1 MTAVATEADRNTDSV
16 VGHRYRVNTRNPEGA
31 ILEVGATVE
40 CVRIYGTSARF
51 QSIGEHDTP
60 EGREWIIYRRHLD
73 DLPRVGGEEPMVP
86 DVVSQPEHDRILLER
101 DARIEALTN
110 RIAEMETT
118 HRASL
123 DRLNAR
129 LAGFTTD
136 VTTWNRVLLE
146 AADHNGLCGVFDS
159 TIDEGN
165 SQTSHIQ
172 FEGRE
177 YTHEYTREVEVTVR
191 VTVNGS
197 YEGQTRD
204 QDSVDEDDVEWSDI
218 STEDIVRAV
227 RDGSWDEGDVVD
239 DSFANA

>member
-1 MTAVATEADRNTDSV
+1 
-16 VGHRYRVNTRNPEGA
+16 
-31 ILEVGATVE
+31 
-40 CVRIYGTSARF
+40 
-51 QSIGEHDTP
+51 
-60 EGREWIIYRRHLD
+60 
-73 DLPRVGGEEPMVP
+73 
-86 DVVSQPEHDRILLER
+86 
-101 DARIEALTN
+101 
-110 RIAEMETT
+110 
-118 HRASL
+118 
-123 DRLNAR
+123 
-129 LAGFTTD
+129 
-136 VTTWNRVLLE
+136 
-146 AADHNGLCGVFDS
+146 VFDS
-159 TIDEGN
+159 TLEDGN
-165 SQTSHIQ
+165 SLTSYIQ